1 MLEMGL
7 RTFANPLLGGALVG
21 LAAAILLLFNG
32 RVAGV
37 SGILNR
43 TFVDPWR
50 SFFTLGLI
58 VGGAAIYYLG
68 GAWGTADF
76 SDGTGIGLGQTVVA
90 GLFVGFG
97 TVLGSGCTSGHGV
110 CGISRF
116 SVRSIAATLIFIFAG
131 FVTVTVLM
139 NVIR

>member
-1 MLEMGL
+1 MLELGL
-7 RTFANPLLGGALVG
+7 HAFANPLLGGALVG

-43 TFVDPWR
+43 SFLDPWR

-58 VGGAAIYYLG
+58 VGGAAIFYLG
-68 GAWGTADF
+68 GTRGTADF